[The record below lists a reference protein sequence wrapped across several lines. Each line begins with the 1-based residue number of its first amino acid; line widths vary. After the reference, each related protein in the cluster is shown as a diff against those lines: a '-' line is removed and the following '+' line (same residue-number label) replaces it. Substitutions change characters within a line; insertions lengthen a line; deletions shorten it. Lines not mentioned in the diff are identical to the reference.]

1 MTLGKPMILANRY
14 LFNPVYK
21 NFTWFVAPFGTVVT
35 RDRHTGKVY
44 SVPMGVYPLDG
55 DRVMIPMSYS
65 RNVNW
70 VTNVLADG
78 GAQVWYK
85 GKGKQYQNP
94 HFISAKEA
102 YDLMPVALTGT
113 YRAVDTT
120 EFMVL
125 DPIPGAPVDS
135 AKPMKAVAKVNKSV
149 VNPIQLR
156 YADKIKPMAVVT
168 HVGRKS
174 GNVYKTP
181 VMALV
186 SKGSGRVMLPYGTDT
201 DWVKNFIAAGKATV
215 VQGGRTYE
223 ITDPVV
229 NDGVVP
235 TLSFS
240 AQALDG

>member
-85 GKGKQYQNP
+85 GKGKQYENP

-113 YRAVDTT
+113 YRAVETT

-135 AKPMKAVAKVNKSV
+135 AKPMKAMVCRRERSTGGSPEVA
-149 VNPIQLR
+149 
-156 YADKIKPMAVVT
+156 AVRKMVPQSST
-168 HVGRKS
+168 AVMGKRTFTRHRSGLAGGAPGRS
-174 GNVYKTP
+174 RGP
-181 VMALV
+181 RRRRRAAGRGR
-186 SKGSGRVMLPYGTDT
+186 GSGRRRRGPARS
-201 DWVKNFIAAGKATV
+201 AAGRWPAPP
-215 VQGGRTYE
+215 RA
-223 ITDPVV
+223 P
-229 NDGVVP
+229 
-235 TLSFS
+235 
-240 AQALDG
+240 